1 MTRRPPIPTP
11 TYTLCPSPPLF
22 RAARELPA
30 RAPRL
35 SRLRTPLVVDHMG
48 HLPADAGVAHP
59 GFQHLLGLVRD
70 GAWVKL
76 SGAYRLST
84 AGFPY
89 HDTIPLARAL
99 IEAAPDRCIWGSDRS
114 EEHTSE
120 LQSLM
125 RISSALFRFKKKRHN
140 HPHTQPSSPPPHPP
154 PHTTPP

>member
-99 IEAAPDRCIWGSDRS
+99 IEAASDRCIWGSDRS
-114 EEHTSE
+114 EGRRGGKAGVRQCRSRWASYHEKTRKSDQTH
-120 LQSLM
+120 
-125 RISSALFRFKKKRHN
+125 
-140 HPHTQPSSPPPHPP
+140 
-154 PHTTPP
+154 